1 LTRRAKQEH
10 DGIIATVASVTAALT
25 RAAPTLLRVNPSST
39 FRNSHP
45 RATAIGRARLRQQ
58 RTQHMTTAPSLHVT
72 SRLATNDR
80 SAPAAPPR
88 VKLYKRRIAISYPDP
103 QAGEQLLAEALGA
116 VDRDALHGLLRQL
129 AKASAIGPKPDEENL
144 AFMISMIRS
153 IAPRDSIEA
162 MLLSQM
168 ASVHVAAMRCACRLA
183 CTDNLPQQEGIT
195 RALTRLTR
203 TFAAQVEALSRHRN
217 SDERAITVQ
226 NLSVQDGGRA
236 IVGNVT
242 QHTNVIAAETGDTK
256 QGAGL

>member
-1 LTRRAKQEH
+1 
-10 DGIIATVASVTAALT
+10 
-25 RAAPTLLRVNPSST
+25 
-39 FRNSHP
+39 
-45 RATAIGRARLRQQ
+45 
-58 RTQHMTTAPSLHVT
+58 MTTVPSLHIA
-72 SRLATNDR
+72 SPLAANDR
-80 SAPAAPPR
+80 SAPAANPR
-88 VKLYKRRIAISYPDP
+88 VKFYKRRIAISHPDP
-103 QAGEQLLAEALGA
+103 QAGEQLLSEALGA

-129 AKASAIGPKPDEENL
+129 AKASAVGQTPDETNL

-183 CTDNLPQQEGIT
+183 CTDNLPQQEGVT

-217 SDERAITVQ
+217 SDERAITVK

-242 QHTNVIAAETGDTK
+242 QHANVLVAETGPREVT
-256 QGAGL
+256 QGAGR